1 MEFAD
6 REETISHAFPLQAL
20 EMEINAAVST
30 ETLGK
35 LADPKLGNSNVEINL
50 TGYKRNLNKFAD

>member
-1 MEFAD
+1 
-6 REETISHAFPLQAL
+6 
-20 EMEINAAVST
+20 MEINAAVST

-50 TGYKRNLNKFAD
+50 AGYKRNLKKFAD